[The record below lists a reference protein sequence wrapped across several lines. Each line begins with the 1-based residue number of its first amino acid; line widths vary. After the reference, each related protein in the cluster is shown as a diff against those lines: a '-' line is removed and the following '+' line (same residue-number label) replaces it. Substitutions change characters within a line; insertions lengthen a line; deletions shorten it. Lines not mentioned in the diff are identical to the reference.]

1 MKWHSAEV
9 FYRRKTYK
17 HTLYNTVQ
25 FSHSVVSDSLQP
37 HRMQHARPP
46 CLSPTPGAC
55 SNSCPLS
62 QWCHPTILSPCHP
75 LLLLPSIFPSI
86 RIFSNDSVL
95 RIRWP
100 KYCIIQPVNKFTTWM
115 LVSLL
120 LPFCF
125 KHLLT
130 WFCICIWT
138 PRTHLP
144 TRESEYTLLRVKG
157 ALTPCHWAR
166 CQACDLNTSCEHV
179 FLCLNFTFC
188 IQTQQCPLSPLRV

>member
-9 FYRRKTYK
+9 FYRKKTYK

-25 FSHSVVSDSLQP
+25 FSRSVVSWTATPWTAACQASL
-37 HRMQHARPP
+37 
-46 CLSPTPGAC
+46 SVT
-55 SNSCPLS
+55 NSWSLLKLMSIESVMPSSHL
-62 QWCHPTILSPCHP
+62 ILCCP
-75 LLLLPSIFPSI
+75 LLLLPSILPSI
-86 RIFSNDSVL
+86 RVFSNDPVL

-100 KYCIIQPVNKFTTWM
+100 EYCTIQPVNKFTIWM

-120 LPFCF
+120 LPLCF

-130 WFCICIWT
+130 WFYICIRI
-138 PRTHLP
+138 PRTYLP

-157 ALTPCHWAR
+157 ALTRCHWGR
-166 CQACDLNTSCEHV
+166 CQARDLNTSCEHI

-188 IQTQQCPLSPLRV
+188 IQIQQCPLSPLRV

>member
-9 FYRRKTYK
+9 FYRKKTYK

-25 FSHSVVSDSLQP
+25 SLSRVRLFATSWTTAHQASLSVTNFWSLLKLVSIESVTPSSHL
-37 HRMQHARPP
+37 
-46 CLSPTPGAC
+46 
-55 SNSCPLS
+55 
-62 QWCHPTILSPCHP
+62 ILCRP
-75 LLLLPSIFPSI
+75 LLLLPSVLPSI
-86 RIFSNDSVL
+86 RVFSKDSVL

-100 KYCIIQPVNKFTTWM
+100 KYCTIQPVNKFTIWM

-130 WFCICIWT
+130 WFYICIWI
-138 PRTHLP
+138 PRTYLP
-144 TRESEYTLLRVKG
+144 TRESEYPLLRVKG
-157 ALTPCHWAR
+157 ALTRCHWGR

-179 FLCLNFTFC
+179 FLCLNFPFC
-188 IQTQQCPLSPLRV
+188 IQIQQCLPSPLRV